1 MNIIEI
7 SAFIREL
14 RIIMEIIIVQD
25 SIDLNDPYL
34 FETYAEWEDS
44 MKWLI
49 DLGWNTGYCI
59 N

>member
-1 MNIIEI
+1 MKICEI
-7 SAFIREL
+7 SAFILEL
-14 RIIMEIIIVQD
+14 RIIMEIIIVQN

-34 FETYAEWEDS
+34 CETYAEWEYS

-49 DLGWNTGYCI
+49 DLGWNESYCI

>member
-25 SIDLNDPYL
+25 SIDINDPYL
-34 FETYAEWEDS
+34 CETYSEWVDS

-49 DLGWNTGYCI
+49 DLGWNKGYCI